1 MRRSAMGICSNA
13 CTYHTTAMFY
23 YFEQFS
29 HSHYFSVLF
38 LPFRMQEHSC
48 RFLIVFFVLL
58 LLSIRC
64 VVDLGWA
71 FWRLM
76 YFLFTH
82 LGGAFANCKVSRELS
97 DLGRMFLKE
106 TGSESSVFGVNSNS
120 KPRFQSGLVFVIGFV
135 VVGFECWH
143 ICIET
148 R

>member
-1 MRRSAMGICSNA
+1 MLAHITPQPCSTILNN
-13 CTYHTTAMFY
+13 CLTLTAF
-23 YFEQFS
+23 QS
-29 HSHYFSVLF
+29 SS